1 MKKQTGYKSIYDT
14 RNKTIETFILTLSE
28 NQKLY
33 NLRNNKTKHNRK
45 SKIYNRLSNRIL
57 QTDNKQTQTQTQ
69 HKAQTKPQ
77 TQTQG
82 TKRIKPPLFYDS
94 RSTGDNSL

>member
-1 MKKQTGYKSIYDT
+1 MKHQ
-14 RNKTIETFILTLSE
+14 TIETFILTLTES
-28 NQKLY
+28 QKLY
-33 NLRNNKTKHNRK
+33 NLRNPKRRHNRK
-45 SKIYNRLSNRIL
+45 SKIY
-57 QTDNKQTQTQTQ
+57 KQTQT
-69 HKAQTKPQ
+69 KPAQTKPQ